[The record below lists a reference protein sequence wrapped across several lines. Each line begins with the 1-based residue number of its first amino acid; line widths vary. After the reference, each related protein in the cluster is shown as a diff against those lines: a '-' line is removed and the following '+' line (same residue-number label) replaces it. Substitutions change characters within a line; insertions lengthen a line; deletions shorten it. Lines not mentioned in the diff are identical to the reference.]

1 MKKNFLSFF
10 TFEFNCLENMDIEH
24 KAPNNITDN
33 MRENKIEWFEH
44 GTCSII
50 FPIIFLLKKQIH

>member
-1 MKKNFLSFF
+1 
-10 TFEFNCLENMDIEH
+10 MDIEH
-24 KAPNNITDN
+24 KAPNNITDY